1 MAEVSCGQPCRIVQG
16 RAPCGQPAGGEP
28 SRRVTEQEALRAL
41 HGEDAEQ
48 VATAEA
54 ALWEMWCR
62 SGRADLD
69 NELRLGIAQTERQDF
84 AAAVATFSRIIEAM
98 PGFAE
103 GWNKRATVRYLMR
116 DYTGAIAD
124 CVETL
129 ARNPVHFGAL
139 SGQGLCHMALGQ
151 PAAASRCFRRALE
164 VHPQLTNA
172 RQNLA
177 TAIAH
182 VARGNGQ
189 P

>member
-1 MAEVSCGQPCRIVQG
+1 
-16 RAPCGQPAGGEP
+16 
-28 SRRVTEQEALRAL
+28 VTEQEALRAL

-54 ALWEMWCR
+54 ALWQMWCR
-62 SGRADLD
+62 SGRADVD
-69 NELRLGIAQTERQDF
+69 DELRLGIAQLERQDF
-84 AAAVATFSRIIEAM
+84 GEAAATFSRVIDAKPE
-98 PGFAE
+98 FAE

-139 SGQGLCHMALGQ
+139 SGQGLCYMAIGQ
-151 PAAASRCFRRALE
+151 PAQATQCFRRALE
-164 VHPQLTNA
+164 VHPQLANA

-182 VARGNGQ
+182 VVRGNGQ